1 MTRQNVSWAFQ
12 TALYQTE
19 QVKWTIS
26 LSQREFTTFFLFQKQ
41 TADKEAL
48 EEENFAL
55 KHKLDASKTRYI
67 TYIKV
72 LCHNKNISVL
82 NLSTRDNY

>member
-1 MTRQNVSWAFQ
+1 MTHQNVSWAIQ

-19 QVKWTIS
+19 QVEWTIS
-26 LSQREFTTFFLFQKQ
+26 LSQREFTIFFLFQKQ
-41 TADKEAL
+41 AADKEAL

-67 TYIKV
+67 TYIIVFTPGTKKV
-72 LCHNKNISVL
+72 TVTL
-82 NLSTRDNY
+82 